1 VVPLRIRASR
11 PTFRK
16 SYSKKE
22 VVLPDVNTI
31 YVVVFRG
38 DIRFSVSKGY
48 GFSYF
53 GEDWCGYHTGFYL
66 IGDRVSFYKVIVVG
80 DASTS
85 PNPMSCMQFTNNA
98 DTVNKNA
105 GADSLVSVYAHEI
118 AEVITNPL
126 VGSMQ
131 PNYTHAWTFKN
142 GSRPRECGGYDICE
156 VGDPCNFNFGTDN
169 NSNMLV
175 GKKRFLIQGTWQK
188 GFGCTIYKIKK

>member
-66 IGDRVSFYKVIVVG
+66 IGDPSESFYKVIVVG
-80 DASTS
+80 DASRL
-85 PNPMSCMQFTNNA
+85 PDPLQCM
-98 DTVNKNA
+98 
-105 GADSLVSVYAHEI
+105 E
-118 AEVITNPL
+118 
-126 VGSMQ
+126 
-131 PNYTHAWTFKN
+131 FK
-142 GSRPRECGGYDICE
+142 E
-156 VGDPCNFNFGTDN
+156 
-169 NSNMLV
+169 NSAN
-175 GKKRFLIQGTWQK
+175 
-188 GFGCTIYKIKK
+188 